1 VTEEALYH
9 EALVGLGRAAHGAGR
24 LAVADAAATA
34 DNPLC
39 GDRATFQIRLREGRI
54 EAVAH
59 QVRGCILCLAAASL
73 IGRAAPGATP
83 GEVAEARMRAAALLR
98 EGTPAPGGAWADLAL
113 FAPVR
118 GVPSRH
124 ACVLLPF
131 DAIAEALE
139 RAQVEG

>member
-9 EALVGLGRAAHGAGR
+9 EALVRLGRAAHGAGR

-54 EAVAH
+54 DAVAH
-59 QVRGCILCLAAASL
+59 QVRGCILCLASASL

-83 GEVAEARMRAAALLR
+83 GEVAEARTRAAALLR
-98 EGTPAPGGAWADLAL
+98 EGAPAPGGAWADLTF
-113 FAPVR
+113 FAPVHE
-118 GVPSRH
+118 VPSRH

-139 RAQVEG
+139 RAQVVR